1 MRYLFTILLTTA
13 LLGKSFFFLGWE
25 VWYKI
30 DQTRIAQEK
39 CENKDKPA
47 MKCNGKCYLAKQL
60 KKLEAEEL
68 KNASNKKHNPYTGKI
83 ELQSCSILQI
93 KPSIFSSFRSE
104 HITHFY
110 TYASLHS
117 KEHLSAIF
125 HPPTIRF
132 S

>member
-1 MRYLFTILLTTA
+1 MRILLTVLLTIA
-13 LLGKSFFFLGWE
+13 LLGKSLFFLGWE
-25 VWYKI
+25 IWYKI
-30 DQTRIAQEK
+30 DQTRITREK

-68 KNASNKKHNPYTGKI
+68 KNASSKKHNPYTGKI

-93 KPSIFSSFRSE
+93 KPSVFSSFKSE

-110 TYASLHS
+110 TYVSFYS
-117 KEHLSAIF
+117 KEHLFTIF
-125 HPPTIRF
+125 HPPSPRF

>member
-1 MRYLFTILLTTA
+1 MRLLFTIFLTTA

-25 VWYKI
+25 VWYKL
-30 DQTRIAQEK
+30 DQTRITKEK
-39 CENKDKPA
+39 CENKDKPT

-68 KNASNKKHNPYTGKI
+68 KNASSKKHNPFTGKI
-83 ELQSCSILQI
+83 ELQSCTILQI
-93 KPSIFSSFRSE
+93 ESSIFSSFRSE

>member
-1 MRYLFTILLTTA
+1 MRLLFTIFLTTA

-25 VWYKI
+25 VWYKL
-30 DQTRIAQEK
+30 DQTRITKEK
-39 CENKDKPA
+39 CENKDKPT

-68 KNASNKKHNPYTGKI
+68 KNASSKKHNPFTGKI

>member
-1 MRYLFTILLTTA
+1 MRLLFTLLLTTA

-25 VWYKI
+25 VWYKL
-30 DQTRIAQEK
+30 DQTRIAKEK

-68 KNASNKKHNPYTGKI
+68 KNASSKKHNPYTAKI

-93 KPSIFSSFRSE
+93 QPSIFSSFSSE
-104 HITHFY
+104 PKKHFY
-110 TYASLHS
+110 MYTSLYS

-125 HPPTIRF
+125 HPPTARF

>member
-1 MRYLFTILLTTA
+1 MRLLFTIFLTTA

-25 VWYKI
+25 VWYKL
-30 DQTRIAQEK
+30 DQTRIAKEK

-68 KNASNKKHNPYTGKI
+68 KNASSKKHNPFTGKI
-83 ELQSCSILQI
+83 ELQSCTILQI
-93 KPSIFSSFRSE
+93 EPSVFSSFISE
-104 HITHFY
+104 PKKHFY
-110 TYASLHS
+110 MYASLHS

-125 HPPTIRF
+125 HPPTTRF

>member
-1 MRYLFTILLTTA
+1 MRLLFTIFLTTA

-68 KNASNKKHNPYTGKI
+68 KNASSKKHNPFTGKI

>member
-1 MRYLFTILLTTA
+1 MRLLFTIFLTTA

-25 VWYKI
+25 VWYKL
-30 DQTRIAQEK
+30 DQTRITKEK
-39 CENKDKPA
+39 CENKDKPT

-68 KNASNKKHNPYTGKI
+68 KNASSKKHNPFTGKI
-83 ELQSCSILQI
+83 ELQSCTILQI
-93 KPSIFSSFRSE
+93 ESSIFSSFRSE

-125 HPPTIRF
+125 HPPTTRF

>member
-1 MRYLFTILLTTA
+1 MRLLFTIIITTA

-25 VWYKI
+25 LWYKL
-30 DQTRIAQEK
+30 DQTRIAKEK

-83 ELQSCSILQI
+83 ELQSCTILQI
-93 KPSIFSSFRSE
+93 EPSIFTPFISE
-104 HITHFY
+104 HKTHLFN
-110 TYASLHS
+110 YASFYS
-117 KEHLSAIF
+117 KEYLSTIF
-125 HPPTIRF
+125 HPPTPRF